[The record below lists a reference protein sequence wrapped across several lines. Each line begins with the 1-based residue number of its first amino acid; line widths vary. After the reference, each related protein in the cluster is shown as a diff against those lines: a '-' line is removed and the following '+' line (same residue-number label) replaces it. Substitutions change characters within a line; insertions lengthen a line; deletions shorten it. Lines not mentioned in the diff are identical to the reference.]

1 LTLPL
6 DHPRRQEFNDE
17 VHARPPETLQAPLR
31 LSYLALFA
39 EGAQRQ
45 QGWDCVAAL
54 TARFGVASPPT
65 DAHHFSADLGPF
77 RVKCERHTEFLRFAF
92 IVPGGADD
100 PFAEPAI
107 GLVPVDWL
115 ATLPGQVIV
124 ASNVGLLRAG
134 DEEPAFES
142 LAQRFFAGN
151 DLVGA
156 SIGAGAAFAVT
167 DFRIH
172 PDGFS
177 RALVLDRSMTPRQAG
192 RSVARLMEIDTYRIL
207 SLMALPI
214 ARGLAPSLNAC
225 ERELTEITRLLVAA
239 RDADEPLLFER
250 LTRLEAEIESTLS
263 QNLHRFSAAAA
274 YDDLIHRRIAELREE
289 RLAGMQTFREF
300 TDRRPAPAMNTC
312 RTTALKLESLS
323 QRVARAT
330 QLLTTRVEITRE
342 GQSQRL
348 LESMDRRAGLQLR
361 LQETVEGLSVAAIT
375 YYIVGL
381 VGYVAKGLK
390 AAGAPLDIE
399 IVMAISI
406 PIVAVLAG
414 LGIRHIRRSV
424 AEEQHST

>member
-1 LTLPL
+1 
-6 DHPRRQEFNDE
+6 
-17 VHARPPETLQAPLR
+17 
-31 LSYLALFA
+31 LALFA

-54 TARFGVASPPT
+54 AARFGADPPAA

-77 RVKCERHTEFLRFAF
+77 RVKCERHTEFLRLKF
-92 IVPGGADD
+92 IVAGGHTE
-100 PFAEPAI
+100 PFADPAI
-107 GLVPVDWL
+107 EAVPSDWL
-115 ATLPGQVIV
+115 ATLPGRLIV
-124 ASNVGLLRAG
+124 ASNVSLALAG
-134 DEEPAFES
+134 DDPDFES
-142 LAQRFFAGN
+142 IAKRYFTGN

-156 SIGAGAAFAVT
+156 AIGAGAAFAVT

-172 PDGFS
+172 ADGFS
-177 RALVLDRSMTPRQAG
+177 RVLVLDRSMTPRQAG

-214 ARGLAPSLNAC
+214 ARGLAPALAAC
-225 ERELTEITRLLVAA
+225 ERELTEITRLLIDA
-239 RDADEPLLFER
+239 RDTDEPLLFER
-250 LTRLEAEIESTLS
+250 LTRLEAEIESSLS
-263 QNLHRFSAAAA
+263 QNFHRFSAAAA
-274 YDDLIHRRIAELREE
+274 YDDLVHRRIGELREE

-300 TDRRPAPAMNTC
+300 TDRRLAPAMNTC
-312 RTTALKLESLS
+312 RTTAVKLESLS

-381 VGYVAKGLK
+381 VGYLAKGVK
-390 AAGAPLDIE
+390 AAGVALDVE

-406 PIVAVLAG
+406 PIVALLTA
-414 LGIRHIRRSV
+414 LGIRHIRRTV
-424 AEEQHST
+424 AEEQ

>member
-1 LTLPL
+1 MNLPL

-17 VHARPPETLQAPLR
+17 VHARPPETLCAPLR

-45 QGWDCVAAL
+45 QGWECVSAL
-54 TARFGVASPPT
+54 AARFGIEPPAS

-77 RVKCERHTEFLRFAF
+77 RVKCERHTEFLRFKF
-92 IVPGGADD
+92 IV
-100 PFAEPAI
+100 
-107 GLVPVDWL
+107 
-115 ATLPGQVIV
+115 
-124 ASNVGLLRAG
+124 
-134 DEEPAFES
+134 
-142 LAQRFFAGN
+142 AGN
-151 DLVGA
+151 NGT
-156 SIGAGAAFAVT
+156 G
-167 DFRIH
+167 
-172 PDGFS
+172 
-177 RALVLDRSMTPRQAG
+177 PRQAG
-192 RSVARLMEIDTYRIL
+192 RSIARLMEINTYRIL

-214 ARGLAPSLNAC
+214 ARALGPALAAC
-225 ERELTEITRLLVAA
+225 ERELTEITRLLIDA

-274 YDDLIHRRIAELREE
+274 YDDLVHRRIAELREE

-300 TDRRPAPAMNTC
+300 TDRRLAPAMNTC

-330 QLLTTRVEITRE
+330 QLLATRVEITRE

-348 LESMDRRAGLQLR
+348 LESMHRRAGLQLR

-381 VGYVAKGLK
+381 VVA
-390 AAGAPLDIE
+390 
-399 IVMAISI
+399 
-406 PIVAVLAG
+406 
-414 LGIRHIRRSV
+414 RHRQTIGDQ
-424 AEEQHST
+424 AEEFIASSIAKL